1 MIDAVVVPALLGI
14 AVAVALLSSVGLWL
28 MRDPYQKLH
37 FIAPPASL
45 SALCVAIA
53 LFLGEKQK
61 AAAGKG
67 LLVAVLLY
75 FMNAV
80 ITHATARA
88 HYVREE
94 GGWPPRED
102 VEVVRE

>member
-1 MIDAVVVPALLGI
+1 MIDAVVVPILLGI
-14 AVAVALLSSVGLWL
+14 AVAVALLSAVGMAL

-45 SALCVAIA
+45 SALCIVVA
-53 LFLGEKQK
+53 LFLSEKQK
-61 AAAGKG
+61 LAAGKG
-67 LLVAVLLY
+67 LLIAVLLY

>member
-1 MIDAVVVPALLGI
+1 VIDAFVVPVLLGV
-14 AVAVALLSSVGLWL
+14 AVAVALLSALGMAL

-37 FIAPPASL
+37 YIAPPASL
-45 SALCVAIA
+45 SAICIAVA
-53 LFLGEKQK
+53 LFLSEKQK
-61 AAAGKG
+61 LAAGKG
-67 LLVAVLLY
+67 LLIAVLLY

-88 HYVREE
+88 HYVRQE

-102 VEVVRE
+102 IEVVRE